1 MNPTPERAVAA
12 LLENPSTARLR
23 PVFEGNNIS
32 IAIGFKHINYVAE
45 AAVLNHFSAA
55 GLSAGVLYRRFGL
68 GFDVVDIHSRLGALL
83 GFDDEVEAEV
93 TPATKDGDDRFT
105 FKVGLFVERDGQRL
119 KCAGSTVRVRLRTD
133 DHIKAEEPWPAG
145 LERFAAERL
154 GTGERRALTAVP
166 RPYGSLSEGR
176 GTTGTADPVLAELIG
191 DDNAFGWR
199 WRMPYFYCHFN
210 DRVQMTGFLRI
221 MEEAEDL
228 FLADRGLA
236 IKEVL
241 DTRNLIPVVTTSRVE
256 LLDETY
262 MEEELYTVYTI
273 ENVFKSLLYTAR
285 MDCYVIRDGQLVKT
299 ATGTITHGYLTE
311 SAPNQWEMATLDED
325 VVAALSTPRK
335 AAA

>member
-1 MNPTPERAVAA
+1 MGPTPDQAVTA

-32 IAIGFKHINYVAE
+32 FAIGFKHINYVAE
-45 AAVLNHFSAA
+45 AAVLNHFREA
-55 GLSAGVLYRRFGL
+55 GLPAGVLYRSFGL

-83 GFDDEVEAEV
+83 AVDDEVEARV
-93 TPATKDGDDRFT
+93 TPAVKDGDDRLT
-105 FKVGLFVERDGQRL
+105 FKVELFVERDGKRL
-119 KCAGSTVRVRLRTD
+119 KCAGSTVRVALRID

-145 LERFAAERL
+145 LERFAVQRL
-154 GTGERRALTAVP
+154 GTGARRALTAAP

-176 GTTGTADPVLAELIG
+176 GVTGTGDPVLAELIG
-191 DDNAFGWR
+191 ESNAFGWR

-210 DRVQMTGFLRI
+210 ERVQMSGFLRI

-241 DTRNLIPVVTTSRVE
+241 DTRNWIPVVTQSRIE
-256 LLDETY
+256 LLDETR
-262 MEEELYTVYTI
+262 MEEELHTVYTI
-273 ENVFKSLLYTAR
+273 ENVFKNLLYTAR
-285 MDCYVIRDGQLVKT
+285 MDCYVIRDGLLVQT

-311 SAPNQWEMATLDED
+311 TAPNQWEMATLDED
-325 VVAALSTPRK
+325 TVAALSTPRR